1 MPERPVLEP
10 SKLNKDIVNRL
21 VPFGFKYEDTIQAF
35 SDNKLHPIKNT
46 YYLLCE
52 MLQREEKKRRED
64 RRKNA
69 FKMMMGKDSGG
80 NENSQ
85 SVSSLYSIDELNSPD
100 STQPRQL
107 QPLSSNGT
115 DSSSPKKEQFKA
127 FGSMPNALDQASNP
141 RRTSTPANI
150 LSAFMKN
157 SAQPNGSSKQ
167 SEPSSPSSAQESS
180 SISEEAQRRASTS
193 LIPRSSTTTANS
205 NSPGGVGKGD
215 DIREVH
221 GWFFNVATTSKKPRD
236 EIIAEIKRVV
246 VENGL
251 APRMMNGPN
260 IVTCLDLNPD
270 SASNQLE
277 FEIEVCKVPNLA
289 LLGLHFRRI
298 NGSLWQYKKICG
310 KLLSQMSL

>member
-1 MPERPVLEP
+1 
-10 SKLNKDIVNRL
+10 
-21 VPFGFKYEDTIQAF
+21 
-35 SDNKLHPIKNT
+35 
-46 YYLLCE
+46 
-52 MLQREEKKRRED
+52 
-64 RRKNA
+64 
-69 FKMMMGKDSGG
+69 MMGKDSAA

-107 QPLSSNGT
+107 QPLSIAS

-157 SAQPNGSSKQ
+157 SAQPNANGSSKQ
-167 SEPSSPSSAQESS
+167 SEPSSPSSTQESS
-180 SISEEAQRRASTS
+180 SVSDEAQRRASTS
-193 LIPRSSTTTANS
+193 LIPRSSATTANS
-205 NSPGGVGKGD
+205 NSPGKGD

-246 VENGL
+246 ADNGL